1 MFTFDGS
8 VVHPRSILRD
18 KKNIGQ
24 IACAINIMSSPVILI
39 LGAGANIGTA
49 VARKF
54 SQEGYKVAAAAR
66 NVKKDVADVS
76 DLTVKADFN
85 DPTSIKGVF
94 DEVNSKVGIPNVV
107 LYNAAAIKPTAP
119 NDTLSVPL
127 EDYTSDMNI
136 GVNSAFAAAQQ
147 AVLGFQK
154 LPSDVQKTFIFT
166 GNILNTT
173 VMTPLLTLGMQK
185 AAAAHM
191 IEAASQS
198 YADKGYQ
205 FYYGDERTAEG
216 KSKGTTISGEGHATF
231 YWELAQKKDQGPWDA
246 TFVTDKYVDFGGK

>member
-1 MFTFDGS
+1 
-8 VVHPRSILRD
+8 
-18 KKNIGQ
+18 
-24 IACAINIMSSPVILI
+24 MSPPVILI
-39 LGAGANIGTA
+39 LGAGANIGAA

-66 NVKKDVADVS
+66 NVHKDVADTS
-76 DLTVKADFN
+76 DLTIKADFS

-94 DEVNSKVGIPNVV
+94 DEVTSKVGIPNVV
-107 LYNAAAIKPTAP
+107 LYNAATVKPTAP

-127 EDYTSDMNI
+127 EDYTTSMNI

-147 AVLGFQK
+147 AVLGFAQ
-154 LPSDVQKTFIFT
+154 LPSDVQKSFIFT

-173 VMTPLLTLGMQK
+173 VMTPLLTLGIPK

-191 IEAASQS
+191 IQAAAQS
-198 YADKGYQ
+198 YADKGYH

-216 KSKGTTISGEGHATF
+216 KPAMSALSGEGHATF
-231 YWELAQKKDQGPWDA
+231 YWELSQKKDQGPWAA
-246 TFVTDKYVDFGGK
+246 TFVTGKGYIDFGGK